1 VTIFDLQPT
10 DDGSFTFF
18 SAEFGQAFHS
28 SYGARSEALDKYVA
42 GTQLSQR
49 THRSPLRI
57 LDICYGLGYNS
68 AAALAE
74 IWRVNP
80 SCQVEIIALEISPQ
94 VSQAAI
100 DRGLMEQWPEPI
112 PQLLT
117 ELVIRGQVQD
127 QRLRARLEWGDARQ
141 TIQLV
146 RNSFAGANGDQEFLA
161 DAIFLDPFS
170 PRSCP
175 QLWTIEFLALVA
187 ACCAPD
193 SLLATYSC
201 AAAVRTALQ
210 ATGLVIADL
219 PAVGRKSP
227 GTVASWNP
235 QLLPALPRVAQE
247 HLLTKAAVPYRD
259 PQLQDSI
266 NTIIQRREQEQLL
279 SPLASSAQ
287 WKKRWFEQG
296 NQDIY

>member
-1 VTIFDLQPT
+1 VTVFDPQPT
-10 DDGSFTFF
+10 ADGSFTFF

-28 SYGARSEALDKYVA
+28 SYGARSEALHKYVA

-49 THRSPLRI
+49 ADRSPLRI

-80 SCQVEIIALEISPQ
+80 RCQVEIIALEISPQ
-94 VSQAAI
+94 VSQSAI
-100 DRGLMEQWPEPI
+100 DQGLMAQWPDPI
-112 PQLLT
+112 PQLLA
-117 ELVIRGQVQD
+117 ELTRHGQVQD

-146 RNSFAGANGDQEFLA
+146 PNSCVGGNDKQGFLA

-170 PRSCP
+170 PRACP

-187 ACCAPD
+187 ASCAPD
-193 SLLATYSC
+193 GLLATYSC
-201 AAAVRTALQ
+201 AAAVRTALRT
-210 ATGLVIADL
+210 TGLVIADL

-259 PQLQDSI
+259 PQLQDAI
-266 NTIIQRREQEQLL
+266 DTIIQRREQEQLL

-287 WKKRWFEQG
+287 WKKRWFGQG
-296 NQDIY
+296 DR

>member
-1 VTIFDLQPT
+1 VTVFDPQPT
-10 DDGSFTFF
+10 ADGSFTFF

-49 THRSPLRI
+49 AHRSSLQI

-80 SCQVEIIALEISPQ
+80 SCQVEIMALEISPQ

-100 DRGLMEQWPEPI
+100 DRGLMAQWPEPI
-112 PQLLT
+112 PQLLA
-117 ELVIRGQVQD
+117 ELVVHGQVQD

-141 TIQLV
+141 TIQSV
-146 RNSFAGANGDQEFLA
+146 QNSGFLA

-170 PRSCP
+170 PRACP

-193 SLLATYSC
+193 GLLATYSC
-201 AAAVRTALQ
+201 AAAVRTALL
-210 ATGLVIADL
+210 ATGLAIADL

-235 QLLPALPRVAQE
+235 LLLPALPRVAQE

-259 PQLQDSI
+259 PQLQDAI
-266 NTIIQRREQEQLL
+266 DTIIQRREQEQLL

-287 WKKRWFEQG
+287 WKKRWFGQG
-296 NQDIY
+296 DR